1 MDARSPPN
9 LPGGQAQVMGG
20 SYAGGVSEVPAALVL
35 GWLAD
40 RAAGDPVRGHPVAAF
55 GRLAGGVEARVWRP
69 VRIAGAVYAGALVGA
84 AGVVTALAWRLT
96 AGRPVARLALGSAV
110 VWIALGGRSLER
122 AALALADTVGSGD
135 LPAARALLPT
145 LAGRDP
151 AALGA
156 AELCRAGIESV
167 AENTADA
174 VTGPLLWGAVA
185 GPAGVAVY
193 RAANTLDAMVGHRSE
208 RYERFGWAA
217 ARLDDILTWP
227 AARLAAGLAVA
238 LAPVAGGDPG
248 RAWTVLRRDGSLHPS
263 PNAGRLEAAFAGA
276 LGVGLGGVNVYGGR
290 TEARP
295 RMGADAGREPGTDDL
310 RRAVCLSRATG
321 WASAATCAVLALA
334 ITGLRRRAAHLRFPV
349 KPTRR

>member
-1 MDARSPPN
+1 
-9 LPGGQAQVMGG
+9 
-20 SYAGGVSEVPAALVL
+20 VSEVPAALVL

-55 GRLAGGVEARVWRP
+55 GRLAGSLEAQVWRP
-69 VRIAGAVYAGALVGA
+69 LRLAGAFYAGALVGA

-96 AGRPVARLALGSAV
+96 DGWPAGRLALGSAV
-110 VWIALGGRSLER
+110 VWMALGGRSLER
-122 AALALADTVGSGD
+122 AALALAAAVDDGD

-151 AALGA
+151 SALGA
-156 AELCRAGIESV
+156 TELCRAGIESV

-174 VTGPLLWGAVA
+174 MTGPLLWGAVA

-193 RAANTLDAMVGHRSE
+193 RAANTLDAMVGHRNE
-208 RYERFGWAA
+208 RYEHFGWAA

-227 AARLAAGLAVA
+227 AARLAAGLGVA
-238 LAPVAGGDPG
+238 LAPVAGGDPR

-290 TEARP
+290 TEVRP
-295 RMGADAGREPGTDDL
+295 RIGADAGLEPGIEDL
-310 RRAVCLSRATG
+310 RRAVRLSRATG
-321 WASAATCAVLALA
+321 WASTATCAALA
-334 ITGLRRRAAHLRFPV
+334 FAISRLRSRRASPWRRGLRRSGKKRVHARENFRTLARGLRA
-349 KPTRR
+349 RR

>member
-1 MDARSPPN
+1 MSDV
-9 LPGGQAQVMGG
+9 PG
-20 SYAGGVSEVPAALVL
+20 ALVL

-40 RAAGDPVRGHPVAAF
+40 RAAGDPARGHPVAAF
-55 GRLAGGVEARVWRP
+55 GRLAGGLEARMWRP
-69 VRIAGAVYAGALVGA
+69 LRLAGALYAGALVGA

-96 AGRPVARLALGSAV
+96 DGHPAGRLALGSAV
-110 VWIALGGRSLER
+110 VWMALGGRSLER
-122 AALALADTVGSGD
+122 AGLALAAAVESGD

-151 AALGA
+151 AALGV

-193 RAANTLDAMVGHRSE
+193 RAANTLDAMVGHRNL

-217 ARLDDILTWP
+217 ARLDDVLTWP

-238 LAPVAGGDPG
+238 LAPVAGGDPR

-290 TEARP
+290 TEVRP
-295 RMGADAGREPGTDDL
+295 RIGADACREPGVEDL
-310 RRAVCLSRATG
+310 RRAVRLSRATG
-321 WASAATCAVLALA
+321 WASTAACTALA
-334 ITGLRRRAAHLRFPV
+334 VAISGWRRRLRRSGKKRVHARENFRTLARGF
-349 KPTRR
+349 RGAR

>member
-1 MDARSPPN
+1 V
-9 LPGGQAQVMGG
+9 L
-20 SYAGGVSEVPAALVL
+20 EVPAALVL

-40 RAAGDPVRGHPVAAF
+40 RAAGDPASGHPVAGF
-55 GRLAGGVEARVWRP
+55 GRLAGRLEARVWRP
-69 VRIAGAVYAGALVGA
+69 SRLAGAFCTGALVGA

-96 AGRPVARLALGSAV
+96 DGRPLARLALGSAV
-110 VWIALGGRSLER
+110 VWTALGGRSLER
-122 AALALADTVGSGD
+122 AALVLAATIEAGD

-151 AALGA
+151 TDLAAT
-156 AELCRAGIESV
+156 ELCRAGIESV

-193 RAANTLDAMVGHRSE
+193 RAANTLDAMVGHRNE

-217 ARLDDILTWP
+217 ARLDDLLTWP
-227 AARLAAGLAVA
+227 AARLAAGLAVV
-238 LAPVAGGDPG
+238 LAPVAGGDPL
-248 RAWTVLRRDGSLHPS
+248 RAWTVLGRDGSLHPS

-276 LGVGLGGVNVYGGR
+276 LGVALGGVNVYDGR
-290 TEARP
+290 IEARP
-295 RMGADAGREPGTDDL
+295 RMGADGGGEPGPGEL

-321 WASAATCAVLALA
+321 WASTAVCAALA
-334 ITGLRRRAAHLRFPV
+334 FVVAGQTQRVSPEVGRKRWRSLGTKSYLPRRPKAGAGR
-349 KPTRR
+349 